1 MKEREHPFYGSQHG
15 QHLLPQLGTNR
26 PGSPPALGPVAG
38 RRELDADPYRLM
50 MSGYQQRHTDG
61 GEGSAS
67 ASDAGSTISTNP
79 NSIFSNTN
87 TVRFGNVLSLEDF
100 KGCPCPLD
108 DIVEHERRDDR
119 SMSPRS
125 PRSVRVNQSSR
136 AASPVNHDD
145 LGDGLGDEVVSNPPE
160 VGDGDDDVG
169 GFGLDADDDA
179 LLQLA
184 MFASLSERSSP
195 NGGPS
200 AVANKSTAFRPNSV
214 SHENDDGLRDSSG
227 MGRNL
232 PHASALFPGMS
243 ERARGKQ
250 PAHLAHVQ
258 HNRYLSP
265 YQSDHPG
272 R

>member
-1 MKEREHPFYGSQHG
+1 MNPFHGSQHG
-15 QHLLPQLGTNR
+15 QHLQPQLGPNR
-26 PGSPPALGPVAG
+26 PASPPTPGLVAG

-119 SMSPRS
+119 SISPRS

-184 MFASLSERSSP
+184 MYASLSERSSP

-200 AVANKSTAFRPNSV
+200 AVAHKGSAFRPARV
-214 SHENDDGLRDSSG
+214 SLEDDDAARDSG
-227 MGRNL
+227 
-232 PHASALFPGMS
+232 SAARHQPQVAAPFPGMS

-250 PAHLAHVQ
+250 PAHLAHGQ
-258 HNRYLSP
+258 HGRHPSPYLS
-265 YQSDHPG
+265 DHLAGG

>member
-1 MKEREHPFYGSQHG
+1 MGAVPLLDTDPF
-15 QHLLPQLGTNR
+15 R
-26 PGSPPALGPVAG
+26 V
-38 RRELDADPYRLM
+38 M
-50 MSGYQQRHTDG
+50 MSIYQQRHTDG

-79 NSIFSNTN
+79 NSIFSNTA

-108 DIVEHERRDDR
+108 DIVEHERPRDGDSISPHDR
-119 SMSPRS
+119 SLSPRS

-160 VGDGDDDVG
+160 AGDADDDG
-169 GFGLDADDDA
+169 AAFGPGLGDSARDDDDA

-184 MFASLSERSSP
+184 MYQSLHDRASQ

-200 AVANKSTAFRPNSV
+200 SIARAAVLRAARVAIAHDDASREHGADARHHP
-214 SHENDDGLRDSSG
+214 SHFAPPG
-227 MGRNL
+227 
-232 PHASALFPGMS
+232 SAMS

-250 PAHLAHVQ
+250 PASALAYGSVG
-258 HNRYLSP
+258 
-265 YQSDHPG
+265 PG
-272 R
+272 RRP